1 MEMENSGLSRL
12 LKLTQRKQ
20 YVNGK
25 PMSQVHGCILQATK
39 GIVSTTSLVR
49 DGVSSLSRF
58 SAVCD
63 DERTATNPQGEQI
76 ATIPILDIDKLL
88 GILSMHSTSVT
99 LRYDGGKGKLQIK
112 SGKKQTTIVT
122 GGEGRAFTN
131 SPTTLNDW
139 EENSRKR
146 ATQIR
151 QTGYYMN
158 PPHDEVR
165 KPFATWIIE
174 SNDLYEA
181 LRCDSING
189 QRLNR
194 YTFTAKDKVLSVAV
208 GAEIKGRTEI
218 QLGNVS
224 ENEGD
229 WEATFEGGLDN
240 VFVHY
245 TGKVILDFLDFR
257 PEGQGIRMIA
267 RLPTASSSS
276 YKEQDFVLQAGL
288 I

>member
-1 MEMENSGLSRL
+1 MENSGLVRL
-12 LKLTQRKQ
+12 LKLSQRKQ

-25 PMSQVHGCILQATK
+25 PMSQVHGCMLRAEDST
-39 GIVSTTSLVR
+39 VSVTSLVR
-49 DGVSSLSRF
+49 DGVSSLGRF
-58 SAVCD
+58 SVACK
-63 DERTATNPQGEQI
+63 EQAEPAI
-76 ATIPILDIDKLL
+76 IPILDIDKLL
-88 GILSMHSTSVT
+88 GILSMHSNSIT
-99 LRYDGGKGKLQIK
+99 LTYDAVKGKLQIK

-122 GGEGRAFTN
+122 GADGRAFTN
-131 SPTTLNDW
+131 SPTTLGDW

-165 KPFATWIIE
+165 SAFATWIIE
-174 SNDLYEA
+174 SNDLFEG

-194 YTFTAKDKVLSVAV
+194 YTFTANDESLSISV

-218 QLGNVS
+218 QLDGDG

-240 VFVHY
+240 IFVHY

-257 PEGQGIRMIA
+257 PEGQGIRMLA
-267 RLPTASSSS
+267 RLPS
-276 YKEQDFVLQAGL
+276 KKRDFVLQAGL

>member
-1 MEMENSGLSRL
+1 MVYVIEMENSGLNRL

-25 PMSQVHGCILQATK
+25 PMSQVYGCILQSEK

-58 SAVCD
+58 SVACSESHD
-63 DERTATNPQGEQI
+63 

-99 LRYDGGKGKLQIK
+99 LRYDGEKLQIK

-122 GGEGRAFTN
+122 SPDGRAFTN
-131 SPTTLNDW
+131 SPTTLGDW

-146 ATQIR
+146 ASQIR

-165 KPFATWIIE
+165 NPFATWIVE

-194 YTFTAKDKVLSVAV
+194 YTFTANDKTLSVAV

-218 QLGNVS
+218 QLGDVS

-257 PEGQGIRMIA
+257 PEGQGIRFIA
-267 RLPTASSSS
+267 RLPTAPSSS